1 MIAQKKKTER
11 MNYPNPRYGGQ
22 QGQGLQIVQIVLT
35 FFTLLGI
42 AAVAIIFGVLF
53 SNANSAVA
61 DLQSDLDALKPIV
74 TQTFCFEGCDALF
87 AVCQNSTECTVPEF
101 VAGSTVSP
109 ATCDLGFCAVQVI
122 PPGFPVAIELGAKL
136 CRDALED
143 PNEACLTSAVVPGV
157 GTADGCVYFN
167 GCAPT
172 NFSLVP

>member
-1 MIAQKKKTER
+1 MEFSNR
-11 MNYPNPRYGGQ
+11 RYPSPP
-22 QGQGLQIVQIVLT
+22 GQGLQIAQIILT
-35 FFTLLGI
+35 L
-42 AAVAIIFGVLF
+42 VAIVGIGASAIVFGILYA
-53 SNANSAVA
+53 NANDAVK
-61 DLQSDLDALKPIV
+61 DLQADLDALKPIV
-74 TQTFCFEGCDALF
+74 TQTFCFEGCDAVF
-87 AVCQNSTECTVPEF
+87 SVCQNATDCTAPEF

-122 PPGFPVAIELGAKL
+122 PPAFPVAIELGQKL

-143 PNEACLTSAVVPGV
+143 PNEACLTAAVVPGV